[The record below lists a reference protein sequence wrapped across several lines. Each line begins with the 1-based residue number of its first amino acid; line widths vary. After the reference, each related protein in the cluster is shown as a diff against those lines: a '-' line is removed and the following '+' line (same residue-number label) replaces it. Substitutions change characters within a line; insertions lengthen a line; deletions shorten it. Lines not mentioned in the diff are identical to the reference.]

1 MCMPALRCL
10 RALRLTLGAAL
21 LAALSLAAPA
31 RADIGGPVTI
41 TLLAPGGLLG
51 DSTPIELSDLVSGG
65 DGPKLWPDTGT
76 NIGSFML
83 PDESISFAG
92 DSLRLRINAGAV
104 LPDGSLVTGYL
115 GSGGAAARYEFS
127 GLSIAG
133 RRIVGLAFSNK
144 DGFLDSGFSGLLS
157 PADPGSYVHLLNAQQ
172 LSVDLSGLVFK
183 DRGSGQSNSY
193 LELRIDLLTQ
203 PVPEPASSVLLLAG
217 GLLLAWRLRRARG

>member
-1 MCMPALRCL
+1 MCMPALRCW
-10 RALRLTLGAAL
+10 RITLGAAL

-41 TLLAPGGLLG
+41 SLLAPGGLLG
-51 DSTPIELSDLVSGG
+51 DSTPIALSDLVSGG
-65 DGPKLWPDTGT
+65 DGVKLEAGDSS

-83 PDESISFAG
+83 PLERISFAG
-92 DSLRLRINAGAV
+92 DSLRLRVNAGAV
-104 LPDGSLVTGYL
+104 LADGSLVTGYL

-133 RRIVGLAFSNK
+133 RRIVGLAFSDK

-157 PADPGSYVHLLNAQQ
+157 PADPGSYVHLLHAQQ
-172 LSVDLSGLVFK
+172 LSVDLSDLVFK
-183 DRGSGQSNSY
+183 DRGNGQSNSY

-203 PVPEPASSVLLLAG
+203 PVPEPASSALLLAG
-217 GLLLAWRLRRARG
+217 GLLLVWRLRRVRG